1 MALGEGGDHG
11 AATLPL
17 IADQAKH
24 GGGGGI
30 VRSGSMWTAAAHVI
44 TAVIGSGVLSLAW
57 SIAQLGW
64 VAGPAAMLV
73 FAAVTALQSTL
84 FADCYRSP
92 NPEHGPHRNRTYAK
106 AVDRNLGS
114 SSSWVCMLLQHTALF
129 GYGIAYTITASIS
142 CRYARL
148 HPLLRRHVARAF
160 VIICQESR
168 PPRARDSV
176 VFFFFLRGA

>member
-1 MALGEGGDHG
+1 
-11 AATLPL
+11 
-17 IADQAKH
+17 
-24 GGGGGI
+24 
-30 VRSGSMWTAAAHVI
+30 
-44 TAVIGSGVLSLAW
+44 VLSLAW

-73 FAAVTALQSTL
+73 FAGVTALQSTL

-92 NPEHGPHRNRTYAK
+92 DPEHGPHRNRTYAG

-142 CRYARL
+142 CRQEAHLGVRL
-148 HPLLRRHVARAF
+148 AAVREPVRLRRRLYHHHRH
-160 VIICQESR
+160 
-168 PPRARDSV
+168 
-176 VFFFFLRGA
+176 

>member
-1 MALGEGGDHG
+1 MALGEGGD
-11 AATLPL
+11 AAAAPL
-17 IADQAKH
+17 IAADHAKH
-24 GGGGGI
+24 HGI

-64 VAGPAAMLV
+64 VAGPATMLV
-73 FAAVTALQSTL
+73 FAGVTALQSTL

-92 NPEHGPHRNRTYAK
+92 DPEHGPHRNRTYAN

-114 SSSWVCMLLQHTALF
+114 MSSTSSWVCMLLQHTALF

-142 CRYARL
+142 FRL
-148 HPLLRRHVARAF
+148 
-160 VIICQESR
+160 
-168 PPRARDSV
+168 
-176 VFFFFLRGA
+176 

>member
-1 MALGEGGDHG
+1 MALGDGGDNG
-11 AATLPL
+11 AAIPL
-17 IADQAKH
+17 ISDQPKH
-24 GGGGGI
+24 GGI

-64 VAGPAAMLV
+64 VAGPLTMLV

-92 NPEHGPHRNRTYAK
+92 DPEHGPHRNRTYAG
-106 AVDRNLGS
+106 AVDRNLGT

-142 CRYARL
+142 FSDLKNVRERSSFL
-148 HPLLRRHVARAF
+148 ELRERTA
-160 VIICQESR
+160 ESTKQ
-168 PPRARDSV
+168 
-176 VFFFFLRGA
+176 

>member
-1 MALGEGGDHG
+1 MALGDGGDHG
-11 AATLPL
+11 ATAPL
-17 IADQAKH
+17 IADYEKH
-24 GGGGGI
+24 AGGGGGI
-30 VRSGSMWTAAAHVI
+30 VRSGSMWTASAHVI

-92 NPEHGPHRNRTYAK
+92 DPEHGPHRNRTYAG

-114 SSSWVCMLLQHTALF
+114 SSSWVCWVLQHTALF

-142 CRYARL
+142 CRHARF
-148 HPLLRRHVARAF
+148 HPHVCTPALQDHT
-160 VIICQESR
+160 IT
-168 PPRARDSV
+168 
-176 VFFFFLRGA
+176 

>member
-11 AATLPL
+11 AAAPL
-17 IADQAKH
+17 IADYEKH
-24 GGGGGI
+24 AAGGI
-30 VRSGSMWTAAAHVI
+30 VRSGSMWTASAHVI

-73 FAAVTALQSTL
+73 FAAVTALQSAL

-92 NPEHGPHRNRTYAK
+92 DPEHGPHRNRTYAG

-114 SSSWVCMLLQHTALF
+114 SSSWVCWVLQHTALF

-142 CRYARL
+142 CRYTRF
-148 HPLLRRHVARAF
+148 HRHVPNSTRVLLQYHTIPVGTRRVRHYAA
-160 VIICQESR
+160 
-168 PPRARDSV
+168 
-176 VFFFFLRGA
+176 